1 MLSSCGNCWSLDACL
16 QIKPQQ
22 VSVWQLRLIQFQIA
36 LIYFVSGW
44 VKFQSSEWLDGTIMQ
59 YVLIHPQYSRWDGL
73 SFIGNPLLSGLLAGL
88 AWFILW
94 WELLFPYLLS
104 NSYSRNISLLI
115 GILFHVGLLF
125 TMNLRWFPVIE
136 LSLYP
141 ALLTNNSFLCLEEK
155 LSTIIAVN
163 KKINS

>member
-1 MLSSCGNCWSLDACL
+1 MKKLLIPAFCQIHMIALLGWTLPHSFGSIMIELLFDAISCGNCWSLDACL

-22 VSVWQLRLIQFQIA
+22 VSVWPLRLIQFQIA

-59 YVLIHPQYSRWDGL
+59 YVLIHLQYSRWDGW

-115 GILFHVGLLF
+115 GILYHYCLL
-125 TMNLRWFPVIE
+125 
-136 LSLYP
+136 
-141 ALLTNNSFLCLEEK
+141 
-155 LSTIIAVN
+155 
-163 KKINS
+163 

>member
-1 MLSSCGNCWSLDACL
+1 
-16 QIKPQQ
+16 
-22 VSVWQLRLIQFQIA
+22 
-36 LIYFVSGW
+36 
-44 VKFQSSEWLDGTIMQ
+44 MQ